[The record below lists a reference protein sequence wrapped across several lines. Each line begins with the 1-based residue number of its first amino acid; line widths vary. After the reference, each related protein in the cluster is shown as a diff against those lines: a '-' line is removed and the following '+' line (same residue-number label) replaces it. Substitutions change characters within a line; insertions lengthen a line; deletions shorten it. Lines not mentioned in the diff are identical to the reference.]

1 MSADNW
7 DDLSPQEKADE
18 FDASYENPV
27 EYAAEEFPD
36 GAPGPTILP
45 DHAVER
51 MQYPP
56 SS

>member
-1 MSADNW
+1 MSTWN
-7 DDLSPQEKADE
+7 DLTPQEMADE
-18 FDASYENPV
+18 FDASYENPR

-36 GAPGPTILP
+36 GAPAPVVLP

-51 MQYPP
+51 TPYPP